1 MDKKNSFLKPAI
13 KITKPANLLDRSRIA
28 ESANIR
34 LVTTKIPLS
43 PMLKANYIKSTRA
56 SQILYLKNN
65 KSLDPSIQVE
75 LNINRY
81 ELARLPHMKKSMKKR
96 NFDYNKATESLTPI
110 KEKISKTSK
119 IGVLSKMSN
128 HIANVDKQNQLKNK
142 KLELIPSKIMID
154 LTEQNN
160 FDEFYLEKYVNM
172 INIDQEIFYLG
183 SSFLSIFLESISNSL
198 FNKQNQSIDKKMENS
213 SLTKKMENTSLTNT
227 KNLSNNSLNVRFSNH
242 YSNKNLTNLSKLSI
256 DSLTT
261 SNTNRSNNNTLT
273 KNKLLSLNSESKLSM
288 NSRSDYEE
296 KASVKSSMFGIH
308 FPMFTLEKF
317 RENVLTLK
325 YLNSKYRFMRI
336 IMKNSIKVEIDIG
349 FIEFEIN
356 EKKYLEIHKLYIIKV
371 YRKMEIYE
379 SILDSLFNNLFVSE
393 YAKNAQKM
401 FIKVLDRFESYKAL
415 LGRLGFL
422 LNEKVKIKEEYIA
435 YLLLKKK
442 K

>member
-1 MDKKNSFLKPAI
+1 MEQKHEFLKPSL
-13 KITKPANLLDRSRIA
+13 KITKPANLLDHSRMA
-28 ESANIR
+28 ESVNIR
-34 LVTTKIPLS
+34 SKIPLS
-43 PMLKANYIKSTRA
+43 PMLKVNYIKGTRA
-56 SQILYLKNN
+56 SRILYMKNN
-65 KSLDPSIQVE
+65 KLLNPATQVE
-75 LNINRY
+75 MNINKY

-96 NFDYNKATESLTPI
+96 IFDYNKATESLTPI
-110 KEKISKTSK
+110 KEKNSKASK
-119 IGVLSKMSN
+119 IGVLSTMSN
-128 HIANVDKQNQLKNK
+128 HIANVDKKNHPKNK
-142 KLELIPSKIMID
+142 KLEPIASKIIIY
-154 LTEQNN
+154 LTEQDN

-172 INIDQEIFYLG
+172 INIDQEVFYLG
-183 SSFLSIFLESISNSL
+183 SSFLSIFLESISNNL
-198 FNKQNQSIDKKMENS
+198 FIKQNQSIDKKMD
-213 SLTKKMENTSLTNT
+213 NTSLTNT
-227 KNLSNNSLNVRFSNH
+227 KNLSNISLNVRFSNH

-261 SNTNRSNNNTLT
+261 SNTNRSNNNLT
-273 KNKLLSLNSESKLSM
+273 KNKLLSLNSESKISM

-296 KASVKSSMFGIH
+296 KGSMKPSIFGVH

-317 RENVLTLK
+317 KENVLTLK

-379 SILDSLFNNLFVSE
+379 SILNSLFNNLFVSE

-422 LNEKVKIKEEYIA
+422 LKEKVKIKEEYIA
-435 YLLLKKK
+435 YMLIKKK